1 MRVIKLSSP
10 DDFER
15 YIDFA
20 KEVYRDNPHWVP
32 GDKHHLIQLLSGD
45 AGFGPQSEIQAFAV
59 EHEGRTLATVAA
71 FRDEAY
77 DRHWNEK
84 LGQLLF
90 FEALPDQNEAVEA
103 LIGEACEW
111 LRERD
116 YTSARLGMLP
126 GVQLPLT
133 IDAYDTVPTCFHS
146 YNPPYYHSYIKNCGF
161 VTERGVVQYQVQ
173 FTAELEQRYRE
184 MVQRAR
190 DAGVVVRSWDFDRLE
205 EESAAFAAL
214 GNETFSAHFGF
225 MPLPDAVMRG
235 FTVEFK
241 DLLIP
246 ELLGFAEVDGQRV
259 GFVYSLPDL
268 NQALHPMRDKVLEEN
283 FPEFVE
289 RFARVDHGVLLIIG
303 VKEEY
308 RGRGINLALA
318 AHSYL
323 GMIER
328 GYKTA
333 SYTVVMDDNWPSRRT
348 AEKLGA
354 RVTRNFVVYRRDLS
368 RSTHDKRDRGSL

>member
-1 MRVIKLSSP
+1 MQVKKLNSP
-10 DDFER
+10 EDFER
-15 YIDFA
+15 YVDFG
-20 KEVYRDNPHWVP
+20 KEVYRDNPYWVP
-32 GDKHHLIQLLSGD
+32 GDRHHLISLLGGN
-45 AGFGPQSEIQAFAV
+45 AGFGPTSEIQAFAI
-59 EHEGRTLATVAA
+59 GDSGGTLATVAA
-71 FRDEAY
+71 LKDEAY
-77 DRHWNEK
+77 RLHWNEK
-84 LGQLLF
+84 LGHLLF
-90 FEALPDQNEAVEA
+90 FEALPDQNEAVET

-116 YTSARLGMLP
+116 CTAARLAMLP

-133 IDAYDTVPTCFHS
+133 IDAYDAVPTCFHA

-161 VTERGVVQYQVQ
+161 VTEQGVVQYQLQ
-173 FTAELEQRYRE
+173 FTPELEQRYRE

-205 EESAAFAAL
+205 EEGNAFAAL
-214 GNETFSAHFGF
+214 GNETFSAHWGF

-246 ELLGFAEVDGQRV
+246 EFLGFAEVEGQPV

-283 FPEFVE
+283 FPEFLQ
-289 RFARVDHGVLLIIG
+289 RFQEIDHGVLLIIG
-303 VKEEY
+303 VKREF

-333 SYTVVMDDNWPSRRT
+333 SYTVVLDDNWPSRRT

-354 RVTRNFVVYRRDLS
+354 RVTRNFVVYRREI
-368 RSTHDKRDRGSL
+368 